1 MIASSP
7 QKIIKMKNSIYLLI
21 TVCIMCLG
29 ACKKDANKKK
39 TNSSVP
45 ADGWTLGTSQFKE
58 AVGARTV
65 TNSGGHTY
73 TVVVAF
79 DALPSGSDPTTNT
92 FQAVFAT
99 APTANGT
106 YHVVLFPGPTVLAA
120 DEIGIVAAGPD
131 ASYTSTGTGSV
142 DAAVTV
148 TGGKIKVVVP
158 AVQVKKTTSSGA
170 LNVTGTITE
179 M

>member
-1 MIASSP
+1 
-7 QKIIKMKNSIYLLI
+7 MKNAVLALI

-29 ACKKDANKKK
+29 ACKKDANKKP
-39 TNSSVP
+39 TNTSNVP
-45 ADGWTLGTSQFKE
+45 ADGWTLGTTQFKE
-58 AVGARTV
+58 AIGARTI
-65 TNSGGHTY
+65 TNSGGHAY

-79 DALPSGSDPTTNT
+79 DALPSGSNPTTNT

-131 ASYTSTGTGSV
+131 ASYTSTGSASV
-142 DAAVTV
+142 DATVTV
-148 TGGKIKVVVP
+148 TGGKVKVSVP
-158 AVQVKKTTSSGA
+158 AVQVKKTTSTDV